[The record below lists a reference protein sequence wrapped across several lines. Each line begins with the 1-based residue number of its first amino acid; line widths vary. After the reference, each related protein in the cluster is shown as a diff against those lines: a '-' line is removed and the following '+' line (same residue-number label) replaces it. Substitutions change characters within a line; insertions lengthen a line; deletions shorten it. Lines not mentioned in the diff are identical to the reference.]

1 MMSAIFFLAFLSGFW
16 LLLLPGYWLRSSRSD
31 RQSILDK
38 WNWYKSQPLWP
49 YGLLKPVFLYFNG
62 QVVYPLRGS
71 FIALS
76 VIACF
81 VFLQRYATNNFS

>member
-1 MMSAIFFLAFLSGFW
+1 MMSALFFFAFLARFW
-16 LLLLPGYWLRSSRSD
+16 LLLLLGSWMPGLRMHRKYAV
-31 RQSILDK
+31 DK
-38 WNWYKSQPLWP
+38 WEWYRAQPLWP

-81 VFLQRYATNNFS
+81 VFLQRYASNNFS